1 MMRRTRQLRQ
11 AFFISLALL
20 IGGMLAATAYTL
32 WRLQVEAVNNGLKI
46 AEMHARSFED
56 FLTQSLHVTELA
68 AANIAAADAA
78 APDLRSIRSSFIAT
92 LRHAPFLRS
101 MSLLNDS
108 GRIIASSNP
117 ANVGLTVPT
126 QSFLPAA
133 SDTLEILRIGQPWA
147 GRDFAGGRPT
157 TAQTPVETQAQS
169 FLPVTRTLTMGERSV
184 TLLIAFN
191 PDYFLNHM
199 SQTLDAQAG
208 SVEVLRYDG
217 TLLMATEPTALAG
230 SQHAYVARDLRLT
243 TVESGHFEQDYG
255 NERQALTAF
264 RASRLYPLVV
274 VTHLDREAALQPWRT
289 EARTLLGVVVPAL
302 LVITLLA
309 IAFYRRQLLLAAQ
322 RVEAAR
328 LQRINATVFDAGAEA
343 IIITDLNANII
354 SVNAAF
360 TRISG
365 FTADD
370 VIGRNPR
377 LLASG
382 QQDKRF
388 YESMWNSLLQNG
400 VWVGEL
406 INRRKDGSLY
416 DVQMSITVSRDGAG
430 SVQHFVGVAR
440 DITERRLAEEKI
452 NELNRDFVFFLEN
465 TSEFIYFKDKNSR
478 FRFCS
483 QTLANIT
490 GHASWRDMID
500 KNDLEVFPK
509 DIAQIY
515 AEEELPIFR
524 DGKALLNKVDP
535 FINADGKPGWVSTSK
550 WPQLDL
556 DGAVVGLFGI
566 SRDITEHK
574 LAEEK
579 VHLAASVFSHS
590 REGIMIT
597 AADGTIIDVNDAF
610 SRITG
615 YQRSEVLGQNPR
627 MLSSGRQ
634 SPEFYASMWRGL
646 IDKGHWY
653 GEVWNRRKNG
663 EVFAE
668 MQTISTVLDAHG
680 KPQHY
685 VSLFSDI
692 SALKAHQKQLEHIAH
707 FDALTSLPNRV
718 LLADRMHQAIAQ
730 TQRRGQLLA
739 VAYLDLDGF
748 KSINDHHGHEAGDQL
763 LIALA
768 SRMKQALREGDTL
781 ARIGGD
787 EFVAV
792 LLDLPDVAAS
802 VPMLNR
808 LLAAAAQT
816 VHYGELMLQVSA
828 SLGVTFYPQADDADA
843 DLLLRQAD
851 QAMYQAKL
859 AGKNRYHVFD
869 AEQDRSVRGHHES
882 VERIRRAL
890 AEGEF
895 VLYYQPKVN
904 MRTGTVI
911 GVEALIRWQH
921 PDKGLL
927 APAVFLPVIEDH
939 PLAID
944 IGEWVID
951 TALTQMAQWQAG
963 GLAMPVSINIGA
975 RQLQQANFVQRLRTI
990 LATYPHIHPSKLE
1003 LEVLETS
1010 ALEDLAH
1017 VSHVIEACREIG
1029 VMFALDDF
1037 GTGYSSLTYLK
1048 RLPVTLLKI
1057 DQSFVRGMLDDPDD
1071 LAILEGV
1078 ISLASAFRRQV
1089 IAEGVETVAHG
1100 AMLLQLGCELA
1111 QGYGI
1116 AHPMPGHAL
1125 PAWSAAWR
1133 TEPAWTDVPAVNR
1146 DDFPLLFAS
1155 AEHRA
1160 WVVAVTAF
1168 LKGEREASPPAG
1180 LHQCRFGQ
1188 WLDSEGRARYGA
1200 QPAFRAIEPLHR
1212 QAHVL
1217 MAAMMERQA
1226 HGHRAEAL
1234 ARLAELYALRDALL
1248 EQLKVLLQQHRAI
1261 DQVQPG

>member
-1 MMRRTRQLRQ
+1 MTRRTRPLRQ

-20 IGGMLAATAYTL
+20 IGGMLAVTAYTL

-68 AANIAAADAA
+68 AASMAPADNA
-78 APDLRSIRSSFIAT
+78 APDLRSIQSSFVAT

-101 MSLLNDS
+101 MSLLDDS

-126 QSFLPAA
+126 QDYLPPAGE
-133 SDTLEILRIGQPWA
+133 TLEILRIGQPWD

-157 TAQTPVETQAQS
+157 TAQTPVEAQAQS

-199 SQTLDAQAG
+199 SQTLDAQTG

-243 TVESGHFEQDYG
+243 AVESGEFEQDFVDG
-255 NERQALTAF
+255 RQALTAF
-264 RASRLYPLVV
+264 RASRLYPFVV
-274 VTHLDREAALQPWRT
+274 VTHLHREAALQPWRT
-289 EARTLLGVVVPAL
+289 EAKTLLGVVIPSL

-328 LQRINATVFDAGAEA
+328 LQRINATVFDASAEA
-343 IIITDLNANII
+343 IIITDLKADII

-365 FTADD
+365 FNADD

-382 QQDKRF
+382 QQDKSF
-388 YESMWNSLLQNG
+388 YERMWNSLLQDG

-406 INRRKDGSLY
+406 VNRRKDGSLH

-430 SVQHFVGVAR
+430 SVQHFVGVTR
-440 DITERRLAEEKI
+440 DVTERRLAEEK
-452 NELNRDFVFFLEN
+452 L
-465 TSEFIYFKDKNSR
+465 
-478 FRFCS
+478 
-483 QTLANIT
+483 
-490 GHASWRDMID
+490 
-500 KNDLEVFPK
+500 
-509 DIAQIY
+509 
-515 AEEELPIFR
+515 
-524 DGKALLNKVDP
+524 
-535 FINADGKPGWVSTSK
+535 
-550 WPQLDL
+550 
-556 DGAVVGLFGI
+556 
-566 SRDITEHK
+566 
-574 LAEEK
+574 
-579 VHLAASVFSHS
+579 HLAASVFSHS

-615 YQRSEVLGQNPR
+615 YHRSEVLGQNPR
-627 MLSSGRQ
+627 MFSSGRQ
-634 SPEFYASMWRGL
+634 SHEFYASMWRGL

-808 LLAAAAQT
+808 LLTAAAQA
-816 VHYGELMLQVSA
+816 VHFGQLMLQVSA
-828 SLGVTFYPQADDADA
+828 SLGVTFYPQVDDADADADA

-951 TALTQMAQWQAG
+951 TALTQMDRWQAG
-963 GLAMPVSINIGA
+963 GLMMPVSVNIGA

-990 LATYPHIHPSKLE
+990 LAAHPHIHPSKLE

-1017 VSHVIEACREIG
+1017 VSQVIEACREIG
-1029 VMFALDDF
+1029 VLFALDDF

-1057 DQSFVRGMLDDPDD
+1057 DQSFVRDMLDDPDD

-1078 ISLASAFRRQV
+1078 IGLASTFRRQV

-1116 AHPMPGHAL
+1116 ARPMPAHAV
-1125 PAWSAAWR
+1125 PAWTAAWR
-1133 TEPAWTDVPAVNR
+1133 TEPAWVDLPTVNR
-1146 DDFPLLFAS
+1146 EDFPLLFAS
-1155 AEHRA
+1155 VEHRA
-1160 WVVAVTAF
+1160 WMLAVAAF
-1168 LKGEREASPPAG
+1168 LQGTRASPPPMDP
-1180 LHQCRFGQ
+1180 HHCRFGR
-1188 WLDSEGRARYGA
+1188 WLDTEGLARYGTHLSF
-1200 QPAFRAIEPLHR
+1200 QGIEPLHQQVHAMAETLIAL
-1212 QAHVL
+1212 QAQGRSL
-1217 MAAMMERQA
+1217 
-1226 HGHRAEAL
+1226 EAL
-1234 ARLAELYALRDALL
+1234 ARLDELHALRDTLL
-1248 EQLKVLLQQHRAI
+1248 EQVKTLGQPHQATH
-1261 DQVQPG
+1261 QVQPE